1 MQTETGQWVCKRFQM
16 LEAVVA
22 QILINHKS
30 SCGFFFLLV
39 SYKSGL

>member
-1 MQTETGQWVCKRFQM
+1 MQTETGQWVCKRFQR
-16 LEAVVA
+16 LEAVVP

-39 SYKSGL
+39 SYNSGL